1 MVVRFVD
8 ISEIVDHYFLNIF
21 YMNSSLVF
29 NVVRITRSLVL
40 CVCFVD
46 RCLSFVLFRF
56 LVYSSIY
63 GF

>member
-29 NVVRITRSLVL
+29 NVVRVTRSLVL

-46 RCLSFVLFRF
+46 RCLSFVLFGF
-56 LVYSSIY
+56 VVYSSIY

>member
-8 ISEIVDHYFLNIF
+8 ICEIVDHYF

-29 NVVRITRSLVL
+29 SVVRVTRSLVL

-56 LVYSSIY
+56 VVYSSIY
-63 GF
+63 VF